1 MKAFVVMI
9 SAAPPP
15 AQQMHMFDE
24 ALEVW
29 LVESDADDRVT
40 ELMNARE
47 DKRHDRYYWSA
58 EAVLR
63 VKDEPD

>member
-1 MKAFVVMI
+1 MRAFVVMI

-40 ELMNARE
+40 ELMDARE
-47 DKRHDRYYWSA
+47 DERRDRHYWVD
-58 EAVLR
+58 EVPLR
-63 VKDEPD
+63 VKDEP